1 MSILVFVT
9 DDASER
15 GTGPILF
22 LAEARDAILPENPR
36 SLPWRYVATSSLND
50 GLLDA
55 EEKAGIEA
63 HGYHIANRLLFAERF
78 AKLVPATPA

>member
-1 MSILVFVT
+1 MSVLLFVT
-9 DDASER
+9 DDGSER

-22 LAEARDAILPENPR
+22 LAETPDAILPDNPR

-50 GLLDA
+50 RLLDA

-63 HGYHIANRLLFAERF
+63 HGFHVADRLLFAERF
-78 AKLVPATPA
+78 AKLVPKTPA